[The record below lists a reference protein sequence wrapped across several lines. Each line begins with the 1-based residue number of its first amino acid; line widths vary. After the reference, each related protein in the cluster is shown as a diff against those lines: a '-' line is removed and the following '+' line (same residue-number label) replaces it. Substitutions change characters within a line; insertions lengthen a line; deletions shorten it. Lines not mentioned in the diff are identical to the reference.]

1 MKLEEFLKNNPKL
14 VEDLKEC
21 KGPREVDNLVR
32 TAIPNETIEKIDA
45 LELKTLSMDDLDRVS
60 GGNVVNML
68 GDSEIGGIAGWI
80 LCQSLV
86 KSIYNAKI
94 TK

>member
-1 MKLEEFLKNNPKL
+1 
-14 VEDLKEC
+14 
-21 KGPREVDNLVR
+21 
-32 TAIPNETIEKIDA
+32 
-45 LELKTLSMDDLDRVS
+45 MDDLDRVS